1 MTFQDPFE
9 PPLSFIPPRH
19 TSTKWWLIFR
29 LFGKKDSFSL
39 VTQSQG
45 SAGGGKHRDSQD
57 TSQDIRSFFFFFF
70 FLLLHFMVRV
80 AKMSFLA
87 LDHRLVLSV

>member
-19 TSTKWWLIFR
+19 TSMKWWLIFR
-29 LFGKKDSFSL
+29 LFGKKILSHWLHSPRGQQVEASTEIL
-39 VTQSQG
+39 RTLLRISG
-45 SAGGGKHRDSQD
+45 L
-57 TSQDIRSFFFFFF
+57 FFF

-80 AKMSFLA
+80 AKMSFLV